1 MKSCLSLS
9 AHDSTWEGYPS
20 SNDRMP
26 PNLPGCF
33 RVSHAKAVRPALP
46 QHFFVYWEPRHVIL
60 FAFTGYTTPGLSY
73 PIPSSAHWTLDD
85 QAEPHTIFSISQRE
99 TSVGYLMLPASS
111 NQAYSVFDFSHV
123 FSILPVAFWRTHT
136 LSLARSLS
144 RSLGLYARSVSGFDM
159 QLLPC
164 CVGRSFH
171 TQVGVW
177 QGAVHTHLI
186 FPSSSCARMAL
197 C

>member
-136 LSLARSLS
+136 LSLARSD
-144 RSLGLYARSVSGFDM
+144 RKSV
-159 QLLPC
+159 
-164 CVGRSFH
+164 V
-171 TQVGVW
+171 
-177 QGAVHTHLI
+177 
-186 FPSSSCARMAL
+186 
-197 C
+197 

>member
-1 MKSCLSLS
+1 MTGCHPISRAAFVFRTPRQSVLRSLNISLSTGNLGTSSCLHLQGTRLQ
-9 AHDSTWEGYPS
+9 ACLIRYP
-20 SNDRMP
+20 P
-26 PNLPGCF
+26 PP
-33 RVSHAKAVRPALP
+33 
-46 QHFFVYWEPRHVIL
+46 
-60 FAFTGYTTPGLSY
+60 
-73 PIPSSAHWTLDD
+73 HWTLDD